1 MKSHINRSRTI
12 SLNQNVTLG
21 TLSLECAQDM
31 FRWMR
36 DPNVSRNIGLRD
48 KPSLEKTLSWVSLAL
63 QDPLIYPFSILFNG
77 QHVGNVILDRVD
89 NYLGNARVSF
99 YLGDSSHRGKGI
111 GLTGIYLALQEGF
124 DTFSLHKI
132 YLTAHVENL
141 PSRNIAAKLGFAL
154 EGTLRDEFILDEK
167 RVDLLYFGLLETDF
181 RQLHVEQP
189 L

>member
-1 MKSHINRSRTI
+1 MKSQKNGPRIIR
-12 SLNQNVTLG
+12 LNKNVTLG
-21 TLSLECAQDM
+21 NLSVECAKVM
-31 FRWMR
+31 FQRMC

-48 KPSLEKTLSWVSLAL
+48 KPSLEKTISWVSHAL

-89 NYLGNARVSF
+89 NYLGNARVSAF
-99 YLGDSSHRGKGI
+99 LGDSFHRGKGI
-111 GLTGIYLALQEGF
+111 GLTGTYLALKEGF

-132 YLTAHVENL
+132 YLAAHVDNL

-154 EGTLRDEFILDEK
+154 EGILRDEFILDEK

-189 L
+189 